1 MDNSKFVEHLKNEN
15 IDPILILKNLYEQC
29 SSINIIII
37 QYLNEIIKSI
47 NSNNINNINNE
58 ISIIFERFKVDVVS
72 KLPELEENFIINE
85 SHSYLSTVINEDND
99 SSNIWRY
106 LKLKNLLKTMEDIF
120 YINNLRNKNKS
131 IALFHYLKDREPSF
145 INNDYMKK
153 HSLQTS
159 YVGKTLDL
167 FSFKLSKL
175 CDNIDTVVNEYNDL
189 VKDRVLL
196 KIKKDKDGEINE
208 DNTDSFNNY
217 KKYEEFVNLNNHIVI
232 TEDLTTL
239 IRLLNEYEYA
249 IKLLLIPIND
259 KTGKFNSF
267 NSSLIM

>member
-1 MDNSKFVEHLKNEN
+1 
-15 IDPILILKNLYEQC
+15 
-29 SSINIIII
+29 
-37 QYLNEIIKSI
+37 
-47 NSNNINNINNE
+47 
-58 ISIIFERFKVDVVS
+58 
-72 KLPELEENFIINE
+72 
-85 SHSYLSTVINEDND
+85 
-99 SSNIWRY
+99 
-106 LKLKNLLKTMEDIF
+106 
-120 YINNLRNKNKS
+120 
-131 IALFHYLKDREPSF
+131 
-145 INNDYMKK
+145 MKK

-175 CDNIDTVVNEYNDL
+175 CDHIDTVVNEYNDL

-259 KTGKFNSF
+259 KIGKFNSF